1 MMLRATPQSTAYG
14 WLMLAGIV
22 VSICLWA
29 RLARRDDRLLMV
41 YVAALIGAFA
51 GAKVFYLLVD
61 GWRVIGQRDMW
72 MQLATGKTVL
82 GALLGGYLGVEI
94 AKKCVGYHGIT
105 GDWFALI
112 APIGIILGRIGCL
125 LHGCCQGKVCEPAWF
140 TVTDSA
146 GAARWPSVPMEILF
160 NLIALA
166 VVCFLRQRRLLSG
179 QHFHLYLIAYGAFRF
194 FHEFLRNESRLLG
207 PFTGYQLLAAGVVVF
222 GWVAFILR
230 RNQSTSA
237 GEIKVA

>member
-1 MMLRATPQSTAYG
+1 LTH
-14 WLMLAGIV
+14 
-22 VSICLWA
+22 CN
-29 RLARRDDRLLMV
+29 
-41 YVAALIGAFA
+41 
-51 GAKVFYLLVD
+51 
-61 GWRVIGQRDMW
+61 
-72 MQLATGKTVL
+72 
-82 GALLGGYLGVEI
+82 
-94 AKKCVGYHGIT
+94 
-105 GDWFALI
+105 
-112 APIGIILGRIGCL
+112 
-125 LHGCCQGKVCEPAWF
+125 KVCEPAWF

-160 NLIALA
+160 NLSAIA
-166 VVCFLRQRRLLSG
+166 VVCFLRQRRLLPG

-230 RNQSTSA
+230 RNQFTSA